1 MVVNRI
7 LSVSLVIF
15 FCFLVGYAWAD
26 SLLIDTSANSIADS
40 ISTEIQ
46 KVTEKPVADSIPSF
60 LEKLFS
66 DHALPYV
73 GIIVLLLIFIWWVFS
88 FIGKSLDQNNKTI
101 DLSTAAAIKKEELK
115 EIARATKGTAKYTT
129 IVLIL
134 GYLAYV
140 GIKDTSMQ
148 GFAME
153 WLNLI
158 VRWIHVVAGIMWI
171 GASFYFIFLEN
182 KLNRTKGI
190 RDELAGNLWAIHGG
204 GFYFL
209 EKYKVAPKKIPEDL
223 HWFKYEAYFTWLSG
237 FALLFIVYYMDA
249 KAFLIDPSIA
259 DLSTPIAIAIGIG
272 ILIVGYIIYDL
283 LCRSPLIKKQLWFAI
298 VGFVILTLF
307 AYFLTHIF
315 NPRAAFIHFGALIG
329 TIMVGN
335 VYFTIIPSQ
344 KIMVQAAKTGAAL
357 DPTLGQKAGQR
368 SLHNNYFTLPV
379 VFIMISNH
387 FPSTFGHEFNWI
399 VLMGIS
405 LASAG
410 IKHYWNLLDKGIV
423 RKKIL
428 LISVIGLFSIAL
440 VTSPLFEKDEASVPV
455 SFDEVNI
462 IIQERCIQCHS
473 ASPTDDQWTSAPNG
487 VMYDTPEQI
496 KAMTDKIMSRTIR
509 SKSMP
514 LGNKTKMTDEERK
527 KLKHWILQ
535 GALIEK

>member
-1 MVVNRI
+1 VYYTGSGV
-7 LSVSLVIF
+7 
-15 FCFLVGYAWAD
+15 Y
-26 SLLIDTSANSIADS
+26 LIDS
-40 ISTEIQ
+40 E
-46 KVTEKPVADSIPSF
+46 
-60 LEKLFS
+60 
-66 DHALPYV
+66 
-73 GIIVLLLIFIWWVFS
+73 
-88 FIGKSLDQNNKTI
+88 
-101 DLSTAAAIKKEELK
+101 
-115 EIARATKGTAKYTT
+115 
-129 IVLIL
+129 
-134 GYLAYV
+134 
-140 GIKDTSMQ
+140 
-148 GFAME
+148 
-153 WLNLI
+153 
-158 VRWIHVVAGIMWI
+158 
-171 GASFYFIFLEN
+171 
-182 KLNRTKGI
+182 
-190 RDELAGNLWAIHGG
+190 
-204 GFYFL
+204 
-209 EKYKVAPKKIPEDL
+209 
-223 HWFKYEAYFTWLSG
+223 
-237 FALLFIVYYMDA
+237 
-249 KAFLIDPSIA
+249 IA
-259 DLSTPIAIAIGIG
+259 DLSYGMAVSISLGTILASWLVYDFIWASGLSEKGWFSVMISFLLLFGI
-272 ILIVGYIIYDL
+272 IW
-283 LCRSPLIKKQLWFAI
+283 WFHQWF
-298 VGFVILTLF
+298 GS
-307 AYFLTHIF
+307 
-315 NPRAAFIHFGALIG
+315 RAAYIHVGAVMG
-329 TIMVGN
+329 TLMVGN
-335 VYFTIIPSQ
+335 VWRRIIPSQ
-344 KIMVQAAKTGAAL
+344 TKLVEAV
-357 DPTLGQKAGQR
+357 KAGETSEASLGIKAKQR
-368 SLHNNYFTLPV
+368 SLHNNYMTLPV